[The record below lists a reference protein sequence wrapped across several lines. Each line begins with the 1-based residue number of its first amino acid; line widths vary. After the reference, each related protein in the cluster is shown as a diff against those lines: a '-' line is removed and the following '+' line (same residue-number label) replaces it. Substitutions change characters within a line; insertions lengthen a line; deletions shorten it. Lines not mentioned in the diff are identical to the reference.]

1 MDQGLPQAYLLGFIP
16 GLTFHYYL
24 LIIICHTLYK
34 TWPHCYSL
42 FNGMTMDHLLGVLQS
57 LRTLKGRVHP
67 VSQVR
72 KRKPGEAGLLKEDP
86 TLWKV
91 GIQAQVYLSPKAGLL
106 SRPKLM
112 RPVESA

>member
-1 MDQGLPQAYLLGFIP
+1 M
-16 GLTFHYYL
+16 
-24 LIIICHTLYK
+24 
-34 TWPHCYSL
+34 
-42 FNGMTMDHLLGVLQS
+42 
-57 LRTLKGRVHP
+57 
-67 VSQVR
+67 SQVR
-72 KRKPGEAGLLKEDP
+72 KHKPGEAGLLKEDP